1 MAAITREAIWE
12 AADELEAAGARPT
25 LAAVR
30 KKLGGGSF
38 TTISDAMTVWKERQ
52 RQRAQPV
59 AEPLP
64 GELAS
69 SVNSLAAEIWAA
81 ARGAAERALA
91 GERERLAAE
100 QAEVRAQ
107 AAEAVELAD
116 GLAVEIEG
124 LREQATTAAA
134 ARDKLA
140 QDLAQSQALKQ
151 EAERETQR
159 AVERAMARDLE
170 AKDARISE
178 RAALDRAGRAEGE
191 VGTLRDQLARAQGA
205 AAERD
210 RLSQRLTDLEDQT
223 EGERRRAAE
232 RVAGVEA
239 ELAEVHKAERAV
251 LVRAERAEGEA
262 AALREQ
268 MAQLTAALRDR
279 SAGVAGRRGQ
289 REPS

>member
-12 AADELEAAGARPT
+12 AADELEGEGAKPT
-25 LAAVR
+25 LNAVR

-52 RQRAQPV
+52 RQRVQPV

-64 GELAS
+64 GDLAS
-69 SVNSLAAEIWAA
+69 SVNALAAEIWAA

-100 QAEVRAQ
+100 QTALREQTAD
-107 AAEAVELAD
+107 AVELAD
-116 GLAVEIEG
+116 GLAAEAEG
-124 LREQATTAAA
+124 LREQAATAAA

-140 QDLAQSQALKQ
+140 QDLAQLQALKQ

-159 AVERAMARDLE
+159 AVERAMSRDLE
-170 AKDARISE
+170 VKDARTSE
-178 RAALDRAGRAEGE
+178 RTALDRAGKAEGE
-191 VGTLRDQLARAQGA
+191 LAALRDELARTRHA

-210 RLSQRLTDLEDQT
+210 RLSQQLLDFEDQT
-223 EGERRRAAE
+223 EKERRHAAE
-232 RVAGVEA
+232 RVAGLEA
-239 ELAEVHKAERAV
+239 ELAEARKVERAV
-251 LVRAERAEGEA
+251 LARAERAEGEA
-262 AALREQ
+262 GALREQ
-268 MAQLTAALRDR
+268 LAQLTAVLRGG
-279 SAGVAGRRGQ
+279 SAGTAGRGQ

>member
-1 MAAITREAIWE
+1 MVAITREAIWE
-12 AADELEAAGARPT
+12 AADELEAEGARPT
-25 LAAVR
+25 LNAVR
-30 KKLGGGSF
+30 KKMGGGSF

-52 RQRAQPV
+52 RVQPV
-59 AEPLP
+59 TEPLP

-69 SVNSLAAEIWAA
+69 SVNSLAAEIWIA

-140 QDLAQSQALKQ
+140 QDLAQLQALKQ

-170 AKDARISE
+170 MKDARISE
-178 RAALDRAGRAEGE
+178 RTALDRAGKAEGE
-191 VGTLRDQLARAQGA
+191 LAALRDELARTRHA

-210 RLSQRLTDLEDQT
+210 RLSQQLMDLEDQT
-223 EGERRRAAE
+223 EKERRRAAE
-232 RVAGVEA
+232 RVAGLEA
-239 ELAEVHKAERAV
+239 ELAEARKAERTV
-251 LVRAERAEGEA
+251 LARAERAEGEA
-262 AALREQ
+262 GALREQ
-268 MAQLTAALRDR
+268 LAQLTTALRDSR
-279 SAGVAGRRGQ
+279 AGTTGRRG
-289 REPS
+289 

>member
-1 MAAITREAIWE
+1 MVAITREAIWE
-12 AADELEAAGARPT
+12 AADELEAEGARPT
-25 LAAVR
+25 LNAVR
-30 KKLGGGSF
+30 KKMGGGSF

-52 RQRAQPV
+52 RVQPV
-59 AEPLP
+59 TEPLP

-69 SVNSLAAEIWAA
+69 SVNSLAAEIWIA

-140 QDLAQSQALKQ
+140 QDLAQLQALKQ

-170 AKDARISE
+170 MKDARISE
-178 RAALDRAGRAEGE
+178 RTALDRAGKAEGE
-191 VGTLRDQLARAQGA
+191 LAALRDELARTRHA

-210 RLSQRLTDLEDQT
+210 RLSQQLMDIEDQT
-223 EGERRRAAE
+223 EKERRRAAE
-232 RVAGVEA
+232 RVAGLEA
-239 ELAEVHKAERAV
+239 ELAEARKAERTV
-251 LVRAERAEGEA
+251 LARAERAEGEA
-262 AALREQ
+262 GALREQ
-268 MAQLTAALRDR
+268 LAQLTTALRDSR
-279 SAGVAGRRGQ
+279 AGTTGRRG
-289 REPS
+289 